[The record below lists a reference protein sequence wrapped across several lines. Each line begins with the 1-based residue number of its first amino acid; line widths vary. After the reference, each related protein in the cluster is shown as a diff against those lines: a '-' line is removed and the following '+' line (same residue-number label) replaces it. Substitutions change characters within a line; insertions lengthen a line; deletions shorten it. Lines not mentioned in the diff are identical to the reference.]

1 MSSESRV
8 ERRWL
13 LLPLLGAAAL
23 WGAGGCTASHSADRA
38 VDHAPYSASELDF
51 WQRLETQPL
60 CSNHDALHG
69 LLLLADG
76 TDDRK
81 GFEERF
87 AEARKRGWVGAGE
100 TIEPDA
106 TATVG
111 FVSVA
116 LCDLLSLRGGVSS
129 MLLPRSGRYC
139 TRELV
144 AAGLLPDRTENQ
156 ALRGPEF
163 LDLVSRAEDWRAA
176 HGRK

>member
-1 MSSESRV
+1 MCSEK
-8 ERRWL
+8 RWASL
-13 LLPLLGAAAL
+13 FGALAL
-23 WGAGGCTASHSADRA
+23 SIAGGCTASHPADRA
-38 VDHAPYSASELDF
+38 VDHAPDSKSELDF

-60 CSNHDALHG
+60 LSNHDALHG

-76 TDDRK
+76 TDDRAN
-81 GFEERF
+81 FDERL

-100 TIEPDA
+100 TVAADE

-116 LCDLLSLRGGVSS
+116 LCDVLALRGGVTAR
-129 MLLPRSGRYC
+129 LAPRSWRYC

-144 AAGLLPDRTENQ
+144 AARLLPDRTEYQ

-163 LDLVSRAEDWRAA
+163 LDLIGRAEDWRAA
-176 HGRK
+176 HGGRS